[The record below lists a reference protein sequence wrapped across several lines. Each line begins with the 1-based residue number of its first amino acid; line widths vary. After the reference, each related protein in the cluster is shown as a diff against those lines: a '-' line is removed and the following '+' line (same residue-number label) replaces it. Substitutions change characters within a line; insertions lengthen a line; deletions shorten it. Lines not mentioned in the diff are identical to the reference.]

1 MTLKTTVD
9 VAAISDASLCSSSE
23 CDKCFGQGGRED
35 PESIDQWHWCDKCDA
50 ATKHYERKR
59 ISSVA
64 GEDWIKER
72 WGGFTYLVIGRNE
85 DFMLDFKNGSLFLH
99 YENDSKD
106 SPVGRVLLLD
116 APTRQGVI
124 DAERLFGCGTG

>member
-1 MTLKTTVD
+1 MKQQKD
-9 VAAISDASLCSSSE
+9 VIENSGSLLCSSSE
-23 CDKCFGQGGRED
+23 CDKCLGQGGHED

-59 ISSVA
+59 SSSVA

-85 DFMLDFKNGSLFLH
+85 YFMFDFKNGSLFLH
-99 YENDSKD
+99 YENDSKN
-106 SPVGRVLLLD
+106 SPVARVLLID
-116 APTRQGVI
+116 AATQQGVI
-124 DAERLFGCGTG
+124 DAERLFGCK